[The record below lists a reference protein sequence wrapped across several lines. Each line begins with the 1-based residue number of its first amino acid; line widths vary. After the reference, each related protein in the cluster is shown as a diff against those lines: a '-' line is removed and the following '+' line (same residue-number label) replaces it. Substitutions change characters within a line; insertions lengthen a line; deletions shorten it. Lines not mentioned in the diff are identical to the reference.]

1 MLDFKRRGCLDESG
15 SPSPTFRRGGGEV
28 LGGGWVGWDDKR
40 RKERKT
46 KTKKKKKNVLSRKR
60 HIKSVCCNVSHRK
73 PVFSQTKWKQKL
85 QTETATAAKSILF

>member
-1 MLDFKRRGCLDESG
+1 M
-15 SPSPTFRRGGGEV
+15 
-28 LGGGWVGWDDKR
+28 GWDDKEKR

-60 HIKSVCCNVSHRK
+60 CIKSVCCNVEPQKTRL
-73 PVFSQTKWKQKL
+73 FSKQNGKQKL